1 MSIDAADFFY
11 LSMPKV
17 EGIGDG
23 SQDALVVR
31 ITADGVT
38 GWGECEASPLVSIA
52 AFVTPMTPDANGG
65 ITLPAPPG
73 RRITVN
79 PAGMRPYLVDVEI
92 AVKGRTL

>member
-31 ITADGVT
+31 ITADG
-38 GWGECEASPLVSIA
+38 
-52 AFVTPMTPDANGG
+52 VTPMTPDANGG